1 MPGTLSHVA
10 YIDDD
15 IDILCIAKIAL
26 GTVGNLQTELIHGPQ
41 LALEHLVR
49 AAPDLILLDVM
60 MPEID
65 GPTLL
70 SEILHHPLL
79 AKTPVIFMT
88 AKVQPR
94 EVSHYMALGAIG
106 VIPKP
111 FDPMSLAQEVR
122 QLWDKWNDRESV
134 SDFVH

>member
-15 IDILCIAKIAL
+15 IDILCIAKVAL
-26 GTVGNLQTELIHGPQ
+26 GTVGNLQTALIHGPQ
-41 LALEHLVR
+41 MALEQLVR

-88 AKVQPR
+88 AKVQPK
-94 EVSHYMALGAIG
+94 EVNHYLALGAIG

-111 FDPMSLAQEVR
+111 FDPMNLAREVR
-122 QLWDKWNDRESV
+122 QLWDKWNASESITAFV
-134 SDFVH
+134 S